1 MQRCRT
7 ESRQLRAALSLAA
20 EPNRAEPSG
29 GGWPGWGRTAARCS
43 PGPAAPPRPRGDGA
57 AAKQGQRDRR
67 ALGAGRGGD
76 GGCKRGGGLMG
87 GGC

>member
-43 PGPAAPPRPRGDGA
+43 PGPAA
-57 AAKQGQRDRR
+57 AKQGQRYRR

-87 GGC
+87 GGRGGG